1 MSLRI
6 IFNISNIR
14 NIARQLI
21 KTNLMNEISSHR
33 IQEVRVFIYDI
44 LIVEE
49 KLVRLQKLLLLN
61 VEDILLNVIPHDL
74 VVFHIIV

>member
-1 MSLRI
+1 
-6 IFNISNIR
+6 
-14 NIARQLI
+14 
-21 KTNLMNEISSHR
+21 MNEISSHR

-61 VEDILLNVIPHDL
+61 VEDVLLNVIPHDL

>member
-1 MSLRI
+1 
-6 IFNISNIR
+6 
-14 NIARQLI
+14 
-21 KTNLMNEISSHR
+21 MNEISSHR

-74 VVFHIIV
+74 VVFHIIVWDRLSPKHYQVVRVNHM